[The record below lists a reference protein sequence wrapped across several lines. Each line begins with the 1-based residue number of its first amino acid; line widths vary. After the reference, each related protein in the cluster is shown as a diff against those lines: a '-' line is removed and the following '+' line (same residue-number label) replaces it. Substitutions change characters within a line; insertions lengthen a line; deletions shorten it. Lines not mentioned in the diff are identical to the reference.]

1 MEDNH
6 LTLDPAV
13 LDQELLGEMTEI
25 RLQTEHGRVMMPVV
39 PADMEI
45 IASEIYGL
53 HDEDQAF
60 ARIRDE
66 LGMKPLVTLEWHED
80 GAPHFD
86 NSLQL
91 LNLGERAYIS
101 ISPDPAVAQHWEAIA
116 MCEPATPEMYEV
128 FFLDLAKDNG
138 ATYSVDLY
146 SALPTRVSSDF
157 LSQEAVGASFA
168 AYLDWDEARSPGAW
182 AYACEY
188 LPRSV
193 EKTRDLVIGSM
204 ALRREDNE
212 FARRRYI
219 NAYANAVYSDKAKAV
234 GS

>member
-53 HDEDQAF
+53 HDEDEAF

-182 AYACEY
+182 ACLRVPAALGGEDQ
-188 LPRSV
+188 RSGHWLNGAAQGGQRV
-193 EKTRDLVIGSM
+193 RPASLHQR
-204 ALRREDNE
+204 LRQCCLLRH
-212 FARRRYI
+212 
-219 NAYANAVYSDKAKAV
+219 
-234 GS
+234 G